1 MSGHCPLRECSN
13 NYSWGIMNIKKI
25 AVIGAGT
32 MGIGIAQVAAQ
43 SGYEVILAAT
53 KEEHARA
60 AFEKIKERLKKRVGE
75 GKLESKE
82 KDRILSSIKTT
93 ASLEDCREA
102 GLAIEAVVEKED
114 VKKHVFKELD
124 NICPEETVFASNT
137 SSISITRLAQV
148 TGRPEKFTG
157 MHFMNPAYIMKLLVI
172 VQGMRTSQET
182 VNTVA
187 DVAEKMGKTPVAI
200 NDYPGF
206 IINRLLIPMINDA
219 IYCLEE
225 GITSKESIDKIMKL
239 GANHPMGPL
248 ELADFIGLDICLDIL
263 EVLHSEL
270 GEKYRPCPLLRKMV
284 AGGKLGRKSGEGF
297 YDYR

>member
-1 MSGHCPLRECSN
+1 MD
-13 NYSWGIMNIKKI
+13 IKKI

-32 MGIGIAQVAAQ
+32 MGGGIAQVVAQ

-60 AFEKIKERLKKRVGE
+60 GFEKIKERLEKRVSE

-82 KDRILSSIKTT
+82 KDRILSNIKTT
-93 ASLEDCREA
+93 ASMGDCRDA
-102 GLAIEAVVEKED
+102 GLVIEAVVEKED
-114 VKKHVFKELD
+114 AKKQIFKELD
-124 NICPEETVFASNT
+124 KICPTGTIFASNT

-157 MHFMNPAYIMKLLVI
+157 MHFMNPTYIMRLLVI

-187 DVAEKMGKTPVAI
+187 AVAQIMGKTPVAI

-206 IINRLLIPMINDA
+206 IINRLLISMINNA
-219 IYCLEE
+219 VYCLEE
-225 GITSKESIDKIMKL
+225 GVTSRENIDKIMKL

-263 EVLHSEL
+263 EVLHAEL
-270 GEKYRPCPLLRKMV
+270 GEKYMPCPLLRKMV

-297 YDYR
+297 YGYK

>member
-1 MSGHCPLRECSN
+1 
-13 NYSWGIMNIKKI
+13 MNIKKI

-32 MGIGIAQVAAQ
+32 MGSGIAQVAAQ